1 MIVGVDE
8 AGRGPLAG
16 VVAAC
21 ALYLKKKPPFIVK
34 DSKAVSRPVREKVF
48 EWLSVNSVFSVNIA
62 TVQEIDRLNIL
73 EATFLAFS
81 RSIEE
86 IIKKEPHLRRAIFI
100 IDGNLF
106 RTNLNINYKCIEK
119 ADKTV
124 KEVSCASIM
133 AKCARDHLMSL
144 AGFLYPHW
152 NFAKHKGY
160 PTKEHFSLIKKQPL
174 TPLHRQSFYPC
185 NDVTGKFLRGKSS

>member
-21 ALYLKKKPPFIVK
+21 ALYLKREPPFIVK
-34 DSKAVSRPVREKVF
+34 DSKAVSRSVREKIF
-48 EWLSVNSVFSVNIA
+48 HWLSANSIFSVNIA
-62 TVQEIDRLNIL
+62 TVKEIDRFNIL

-86 IIKKEPHLRRAIFI
+86 IIRKEPRLKQATFI

-106 RTNLNINYKCIEK
+106 RTNLNINYRCIEK

-133 AKCARDHLMSL
+133 AKCTRDHLMLL
-144 AGFLYPHW
+144 ADFLYPQW

-160 PTKEHFSLIKKQPL
+160 PTREHFSLIKKQPL
-174 TPLHRQSFYPC
+174 SPLHRHSFYPC
-185 NDVTGKFLRGKSS
+185 SDVRGKFLREKSS